1 MPTPSHFSSLAEKS
15 AKKVA
20 RNALNAQEVK
30 TFVDAVAKER
40 FGALAEDKS
49 VRLSAWLSSA
59 ASRWLIREGRAEP
72 VSKLPGAADAAGGDA
87 TDNPSFSENA
97 VATQGSAPE
106 PWAMDALAR
115 GEELWSIVLDD
126 KVRRQLGHIADWIA
140 SDEPRQLGKVSFE
153 QAIRATA
160 AWDKRLRS
168 QTAQEEDA
176 SGIAFVADATRAHKD
191 DPGAHWVRLSSAQ
204 ALNREGALMGH
215 CVGSYA
221 EVVASEKTE
230 IYSLRDTNNKP
241 LATAE
246 MQLIDIE
253 SFESVAKRHEGWSWS
268 VEAIANKRARIKKG
282 STGLYLAQYKGRFN
296 ATVAGGVAESFMD
309 LAAAL
314 DRAGRPVIDQDISE
328 LNGFVEIDGEAV
340 SLRDAPAGTEIHEA
354 KTQGQSDAMP
364 FGEGL
369 VFNGLTITSSDASS
383 VWPKTATV
391 NQLTIDAGVKFLDV
405 SGWAVTNVK
414 IANPFEMQQAEL
426 FLGEIKGLRNAVP
439 KNFGRGARFA
449 GDGFL
454 SAQRPLKT
462 LRATV
467 READIPWLRVDD
479 LALLGAEKIY
489 APGLDAARA
498 SFGFDQN
505 KESDASIDISNATID
520 DVEIERCATVRAA
533 GAILAAVAEKE
544 NATPKTAVQTDGA
557 TGGAESEPLDS
568 STKENGAEE
577 SLASPKKSHREAAKT
592 MADKVLALA
601 VPPDETERLETLQ
614 DDVRIKLE
622 QLLGDQTTRHLVNFA
637 TKMDP
642 ALTDFLRVLSQSAGL
657 AKIQQCALVSAWGEE
672 PDLSTWVVRE
682 DVVALNGA
690 PFLKKWIDGTPKS
703 QATIMAARSAMAAF
717 EKEGPAAATT
727 LSEEEIEAFGRFASA
742 SSCLKFLNPA
752 DDPARAEKL
761 MNASEAAQIAQ
772 TKRAAREAAL
782 AALPTLDRLLPMN
795 DGDEQADENEEE
807 GGLWENGGREGR
819 KGPPDLREKRR
830 AALPTDVL
838 SVPTP
843 VLVAL
848 DIGSMA
854 MWLDPQAPAAQ
865 LVESLAKDNGLSF
878 HRFYA
883 TEEDEDD
890 DRDLQEFIAWSKHQ
904 GQENRLA
911 IERLDRWLSGPHNIE
926 GRRDETALKEM
937 AQNTLAELFPFAQ
950 KLPDSPLREWALP
963 LCDAAAAKAS
973 LSRSLFTPVPK
984 GPNNALAWAREII
997 SAPAAL
1003 PSKKKAA
1010 IAATVDAVMKKAKE
1024 THGDLESA
1032 MDAPALDAFVAV
1044 FMNNALPF
1052 FLEAMTAAVANADH
1066 EANGGKENGAANSSE
1081 STTTIEKRE
1090 RSAWLKSVMDEKR
1103 WEDHALR
1110 QERHASLRS
1119 PPITQWPLPLD
1130 VSGCLAAQD
1139 MGYQLSTLFK
1149 KCIARAVM
1157 DEATKNPAVSDT
1169 LSDTHKQVL
1178 VDELRFIGRQEA
1190 LRDSLGRQRLG

>member
-1 MPTPSHFSSLAEKS
+1 MPTSSQFSNLAEKA
-15 AKKVA
+15 AKKIA

-30 TFVDAVAKER
+30 AFVAVVAKER

-49 VRLSAWLSSA
+49 ARLSAWLSSA

-72 VSKLPGAADAAGGDA
+72 VSELPGAADAAGGDA
-87 TDNPSFSENA
+87 TGKPSFSESA
-97 VATQGSAPE
+97 VATQVSAPE
-106 PWAMDALAR
+106 PWAVDALAR

-168 QTAQEEDA
+168 RTAQEEDA
-176 SGIAFVADATRAHKD
+176 AGIAFVADAPRAQKD
-191 DPGAHWVRLSSAQ
+191 YPGAHWVRLSSAQ

-230 IYSLRDTNNKP
+230 IYSLRDMNNKP

-253 SFESVAKRHEGWSWS
+253 SVAKRHEGWS

-282 STGLYLAQYKGRFN
+282 STGLSLAQYKGRFN
-296 ATVAGGVAESFMD
+296 AIVTGGVAESFMD

-314 DRAGRPVIDQDISE
+314 DRAGRPVIDQNIAE
-328 LNGFVEIDGEAV
+328 LNGFVELDGEAV
-340 SLRDAPAGTEIHEA
+340 SLRDAPASTEIYEA

-369 VFNGLTITSSDASS
+369 VFKYLTITSADANS

-391 NQLTIDAGVKFLDV
+391 NRLTIDAGVKFLDV

-479 LALLGAEKIY
+479 LALLGAEKIN
-489 APGLDAARA
+489 APGLDATRA

-505 KESDASIDISNATID
+505 KESDTSIDISNATIG
-520 DVEIERCATVRAA
+520 DVEIERCGTVRAA
-533 GAILAAVAEKE
+533 GAIFGAVAEKE
-544 NATPKTAVQTDGA
+544 NFTPKTAVQTDGA
-557 TGGAESEPLDS
+557 AGSAESEPLDS
-568 STKENGAEE
+568 RAEGNRGE
-577 SLASPKKSHREAAKT
+577 DSLVSPEKSRREAAKT

-601 VPPDETERLETLQ
+601 VPPDETEQMETLQ

-622 QLLGDQTTRHLVNFA
+622 QLLGDQTTRHLVNY
-637 TKMDP
+637 TTRMDP
-642 ALTDFLRVLSQSAGL
+642 ALTDFLRVLSQSAGM

-672 PDLSTWVVRE
+672 PDLSMWVVRE

-717 EKEGPAAATT
+717 EKEGSAAASA

-742 SSCLKFLNPA
+742 SSCLTFLNP
-752 DDPARAEKL
+752 DNDPGRAEKL

-772 TKRAAREAAL
+772 KKRAVREAAL
-782 AALPTLDRLLPMN
+782 AALPALDRLLPMN
-795 DGDEQADENEEE
+795 DGDEEAGENEEE
-807 GGLWENGGREGR
+807 GALLENGGREGR

-830 AALPTDVL
+830 AALPTDVMG
-838 SVPTP
+838 VAPR

-878 HRFYA
+878 RRGY
-883 TEEDEDD
+883 TTGEDEDD

-911 IERLDRWLSGPHNIE
+911 IERLDRWLAGPHNIE
-926 GRRDETALKEM
+926 GRRDEKALNEM
-937 AQNTLAELFPFAQ
+937 VQNTLAELFPFAQ

-973 LSRSLFTPVPK
+973 LSRSLFTSVPK
-984 GPNNALAWAREII
+984 EPNSALAWALEII

-1010 IAATVDAVMKKAKE
+1010 ISATVNAVLKKVQE
-1024 THGDLESA
+1024 THGYLDAA
-1032 MDAPALDAFVAV
+1032 MDEPARDVLVAV
-1044 FMNNALPF
+1044 FMNGALPF

-1066 EANGGKENGAANSSE
+1066 EDNVEKANGEASSSE
-1081 STTTIEKRE
+1081 STTIEKKEKRE
-1090 RSAWLKSVMDEKR
+1090 RSAWLKSVMNEER
-1103 WEDHALR
+1103 WEARALR
-1110 QERHASLRS
+1110 QEQHASLRS

-1139 MGYQLSTLFK
+1139 MGYELSTLFK
-1149 KCIARAVM
+1149 KCIARTVM
-1157 DEATKNPAVSDT
+1157 NEATKNPAVSDT